1 MNTTRDAFFQK
12 LEENPELQKKVE
24 SIQQPSIEAAAEEI
38 ASIARDSGFDL
49 TAQDFLP
56 QPGELAENELAGVSG
71 GAAGDFQIFESYN
84 RDWKWK
90 ATENEAG
97 KLKWEKIPR

>member
-24 SIQQPSIEAAAEEI
+24 NIQQPSIEAAAEAI
-38 ASIARDSGFDL
+38 ATIARGSGFDL
-49 TAQDFLP
+49 TARDFLP
-56 QPGELAENELAGVSG
+56 QPGELAENELAEIAG
-71 GAAGDFQIFESYN
+71 GAAGDFQILESYN
-84 RDWKWK
+84 SKWKWK